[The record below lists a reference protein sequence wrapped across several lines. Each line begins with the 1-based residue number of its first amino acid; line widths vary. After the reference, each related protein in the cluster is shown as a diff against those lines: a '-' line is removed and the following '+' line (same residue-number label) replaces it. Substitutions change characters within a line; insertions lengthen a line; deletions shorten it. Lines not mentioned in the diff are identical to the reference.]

1 VTPAPVKAREE
12 DDVVKHWTTNN
23 LANVHV
29 DLWTGQ
35 EGAGTYTLDLQF
47 VDSE

>member
-1 VTPAPVKAREE
+1 M
-12 DDVVKHWTTNN
+12 VKHWTTNNN

-35 EGAGTYTLDLQF
+35 EGAGTYTLDLQL
-47 VDSE
+47 VDSD